1 MPATRPGDTQFDL
14 WPPRVV
20 VEELD
25 AKAVA
30 GANTRV
36 RAVCP
41 VRYERER
48 GVHQGFFAQHGRY
61 CAEHGPGCKAVRD
74 VTARKGDGGVS

>member
-1 MPATRPGDTQFDL
+1 MPAIRPGDPQFDL
-14 WPPRVV
+14 WPQRIFVD
-20 VEELD
+20 ELD

-36 RAVCP
+36 RALFT

-48 GVHQGFFAQHGRY
+48 GVHQVFFDQHGRY

-74 VTARKGDGGVS
+74 VTARRGGDGIP